1 MGVTNSKDEAPVVE
15 KPKRTKRNKNLER
28 LPVVEE
34 MFVQEVAYKCG
45 ISQKEVDNRKAE
57 YLHQVRKNPERGLE
71 DFTNLYK
78 DLRKNKTG
86 KKKQIAGQVFR

>member
-1 MGVTNSKDEAPVVE
+1 MKKTNRA
-15 KPKRTKRNKNLER
+15 KRNKNLER

-45 ISQKEVDNRKAE
+45 ISQQEVDNRKTE

-71 DFTNLYK
+71 DFNNLYT
-78 DLRKNKTG
+78 DLRKNKAG